1 MASTACRRPSP
12 SPKGTRHSK
21 DPQGGFERSLAGE
34 GLPLAS
40 AERGYIDRRVRS
52 LDQERTDVEL
62 KPIANQVVVLMGAS
76 SGIGRETALRLAK
89 RGAKMVVAA
98 RSEAGLRSLEDDLRE
113 LGGEVT
119 TVVADVSE
127 FEQVEAVAQSAVEE
141 YGRLDTW
148 VHLAAVGLFAPF
160 DQTRSEEFRRVLDV
174 DLMGQV
180 YGAMAALPHI
190 KREGSGGLVHISS
203 VVGKRSTPLESAYS
217 ASKHGV
223 EGFLESLRVELLQE
237 GWNSIGVTNVIPA
250 AINTPFFT
258 KARTKLG
265 VKPKGFPPIYQPG
278 VVADAILYS
287 AEKAPREIVAG
298 GAGKGMLLGQRL
310 SPRLMDALMVRGGFG
325 SQMTDQPK
333 SAADP
338 DGLFAPMEGQDR
350 AEGEF
355 GEQAL
360 HRSYLTWLD
369 TRPALKWSIGVAGL
383 AIALGALREK

>member
-1 MASTACRRPSP
+1 LALNAPSA
-12 SPKGTRHSK
+12 R
-21 DPQGGFERSLAGE
+21 E

-40 AERGYIDRRVRS
+40 AGSGYIDPRDRRLV
-52 LDQERTDVEL
+52 QERTEVKL
-62 KPIANQVVVLMGAS
+62 KPIENQVVVVMGAS

-89 RGAKMVVAA
+89 RGAKVVVAA
-98 RSEAGLRSLEDDLRE
+98 RSEAGLRSLEDEIRG
-113 LGGEVT
+113 LGGEARA
-119 TVVADVSE
+119 VVAEVCE

-148 VHLAAVGLFAPF
+148 VHLAAAGLFAPF
-160 DQTRSEEFRRVLDV
+160 DQTEPEEFRRVVEV

-190 KREGSGGLVHISS
+190 KREGRGALVHISS
-203 VVGKRSTPLESAYS
+203 VVGKRSAPLQSAYS

-223 EGFLESLRVELLQE
+223 DGFLESLRVELLRE
-237 GWNSIGVTNVIPA
+237 GWNNIGVTNVMPA

-258 KARTKLG
+258 KAPTKLG

-298 GAGKGMLLGQRL
+298 GAGKGMLLTQRL
-310 SPRLMDALMVRGGFG
+310 SPRLMDAIMVRGGFG
-325 SQMTDQPK
+325 SQMTNEPK
-333 SAADP
+333 SSADP
-338 DGLFAPMEGQDR
+338 DGLFAPMKGQDW

-360 HRSYLTWLD
+360 PRSPLTWLD
-369 TRPALKWSIGVAGL
+369 THPAVKWSIGVAGAAVIL
-383 AIALGALREK
+383 SALRAKSRERR

>member
-1 MASTACRRPSP
+1 M
-12 SPKGTRHSK
+12 K
-21 DPQGGFERSLAGE
+21 
-34 GLPLAS
+34 
-40 AERGYIDRRVRS
+40 
-52 LDQERTDVEL
+52 L
-62 KPIANQVVVLMGAS
+62 KPVGEQVAAVVGAS
-76 SGIGRETALRLAK
+76 SGIGRETALRFAK
-89 RGAKMVVAA
+89 RDAKVVLAA
-98 RSEAGLRSLEDDLRE
+98 RSEAGLRSLEEEIRG
-113 LGGEVT
+113 LGGQAT
-119 TVVADVSE
+119 SVVADVSE
-127 FEQVEAVAQSAVEE
+127 FEQVETVARVAVEE

-148 VHLAAVGLFAPF
+148 VHLAAVGLFASF
-160 DQTRSEEFRRVLDV
+160 DRTRPEEFRRVVDV

-180 YGAMAALPHI
+180 YGAMAALPRI
-190 KREGSGGLVHISS
+190 KGEGRGALVHVSS
-203 VVGKRSTPLESAYS
+203 VVGKRSVPLQSAYC

-223 EGFLESLRVELLQE
+223 DGFLESLRVELMRE
-237 GWNSIGVTNVIPA
+237 GWKNIGVTNVMPA

-265 VKPKGFPPIYQPG
+265 VKPKGFPPVYQPG
-278 VVADAILYS
+278 VVADAILHS
-287 AEKAPREIVAG
+287 AEEAPREMVAG
-298 GAGKGMLLGQRL
+298 GAGKGILLGQRL
-310 SPRLMDALMVRGGFG
+310 SPRLTDALMVRGGFG

-383 AIALGALREK
+383 AMALGALREK

>member
-1 MASTACRRPSP
+1 M
-12 SPKGTRHSK
+12 K
-21 DPQGGFERSLAGE
+21 
-34 GLPLAS
+34 
-40 AERGYIDRRVRS
+40 
-52 LDQERTDVEL
+52 L
-62 KPIANQVVVLMGAS
+62 KPVGEQVAAVVGAS
-76 SGIGRETALRLAK
+76 SGIGRETALRFAK
-89 RGAKMVVAA
+89 RDAKVVLAA
-98 RSEAGLRSLEDDLRE
+98 RSEAGLRALEEEIRG
-113 LGGEVT
+113 LGGQAT
-119 TVVADVSE
+119 SVVADVSE
-127 FEQVEAVAQSAVEE
+127 FEQVETVARVAVEE

-148 VHLAAVGLFAPF
+148 VHLAAVGLFASF
-160 DQTRSEEFRRVLDV
+160 DRTRPEEFRRVVDV

-190 KREGSGGLVHISS
+190 KGEGRGALVHVSS
-203 VVGKRSTPLESAYS
+203 VVGKRSVPLQSAYC

-223 EGFLESLRVELLQE
+223 DGFLESLRVELMHE
-237 GWNSIGVTNVIPA
+237 GWKNIGVTNVMPA

-265 VKPKGFPPIYQPG
+265 VKPKGFPPVYQPG
-278 VVADAILYS
+278 VVADAILHS
-287 AEKAPREIVAG
+287 AEEAPREMVAG
-298 GAGKGMLLGQRL
+298 GAGKGILLGQRL

-383 AIALGALREK
+383 AMALGALREK

>member
-1 MASTACRRPSP
+1 M
-12 SPKGTRHSK
+12 K
-21 DPQGGFERSLAGE
+21 
-34 GLPLAS
+34 
-40 AERGYIDRRVRS
+40 
-52 LDQERTDVEL
+52 L
-62 KPIANQVVVLMGAS
+62 KPVGEQVAAVVGAS
-76 SGIGRETALRLAK
+76 SGIGRETALRFAK
-89 RGAKMVVAA
+89 RDAKVVLAA
-98 RSEAGLRSLEDDLRE
+98 RSEAGLRALEEEIRG
-113 LGGEVT
+113 LGGQAT
-119 TVVADVSE
+119 SVVADVSE
-127 FEQVEAVAQSAVEE
+127 FEQVETVARVAVEE

-148 VHLAAVGLFAPF
+148 VHLAAVGLFASF
-160 DQTRSEEFRRVLDV
+160 DRTRPEEFRRVVDV

-190 KREGSGGLVHISS
+190 KGEGRGALVHVSS
-203 VVGKRSTPLESAYS
+203 VVGKRSVPLQSAYC

-223 EGFLESLRVELLQE
+223 DGFLESLRVELMHE
-237 GWNSIGVTNVIPA
+237 GWKNIGVTNVMPA

-265 VKPKGFPPIYQPG
+265 VKPKGFPPVYQPG
-278 VVADAILYS
+278 VVADAILHS
-287 AEKAPREIVAG
+287 AEEAPREMVAG

-383 AIALGALREK
+383 AMALGALREK

>member
-1 MASTACRRPSP
+1 M
-12 SPKGTRHSK
+12 K
-21 DPQGGFERSLAGE
+21 
-34 GLPLAS
+34 
-40 AERGYIDRRVRS
+40 
-52 LDQERTDVEL
+52 L
-62 KPIANQVVVLMGAS
+62 KPVGEQVVVVMGAS
-76 SGIGRETALRLAK
+76 SGIGRETALRFAK
-89 RGAKMVVAA
+89 SGAKVVVAA
-98 RSEAGLRSLEDDLRE
+98 RSEAGLRSLEDEIGE

-119 TVVADVSE
+119 TMVADVCE

-160 DQTRSEEFRRVLDV
+160 DQTQPEEFRRVVDV

-180 YGAMAALPHI
+180 YGAMAALPRI
-190 KREGSGGLVHISS
+190 KREGRGALVHISS
-203 VVGKRSTPLESAYS
+203 VVGKRSAPLQSAYS

-237 GWNSIGVTNVIPA
+237 GWNSIGVTNVMPA
-250 AINTPFFT
+250 AINTPFFA

-298 GAGKGMLLGQRL
+298 GAGKGMLLTQRL
-310 SPRLMDALMVRGGFG
+310 SPRLMDAIMVRGGFG
-325 SQMTDQPK
+325 SQMTDEPK
-333 SAADP
+333 STADP

-360 HRSYLTWLD
+360 PRSPLTWLD
-369 TRPALKWSIGVAGL
+369 THPSLKWTIGVVGA
-383 AIALGALREK
+383 AIALSALRAKSGERR

>member
-1 MASTACRRPSP
+1 M
-12 SPKGTRHSK
+12 K
-21 DPQGGFERSLAGE
+21 
-34 GLPLAS
+34 
-40 AERGYIDRRVRS
+40 
-52 LDQERTDVEL
+52 L
-62 KPIANQVVVLMGAS
+62 KPVGEQVVVVMGAS
-76 SGIGRETALRLAK
+76 SGIGRETALRFAK
-89 RGAKMVVAA
+89 GGAKVVVAA
-98 RSEAGLRSLEDDLRE
+98 RSEARLRSLEDEIGE

-119 TVVADVSE
+119 TMVADVCE

-148 VHLAAVGLFAPF
+148 VHLAAAGLFAPF
-160 DQTRSEEFRRVLDV
+160 DQTQPEEFRRVVDV

-180 YGAMAALPHI
+180 YGAMAALPRI
-190 KREGSGGLVHISS
+190 KREGRGALVHISS
-203 VVGKRSTPLESAYS
+203 VVGKRSAPLQSAYS

-237 GWNSIGVTNVIPA
+237 GWNSIGVTSVMPA
-250 AINTPFFT
+250 AINTPFFA

-298 GAGKGMLLGQRL
+298 GAGKGMLITQRL
-310 SPRLMDALMVRGGFG
+310 SPRLMDAIMVRGGFG
-325 SQMTDQPK
+325 SQMTDEPK
-333 SAADP
+333 STADP

-360 HRSYLTWLD
+360 PRSPLTWLD
-369 TRPALKWSIGVAGL
+369 THPSLKWSIGVVGA
-383 AIALGALREK
+383 AIALSALRAKSGERR